1 MKPPK
6 AMRLPSGSWNV
17 RMRIKGQEISVTRP
31 TEAEAVAEAI
41 AIRAG
46 LKQPEIMRSG
56 ITLAC
61 ALDAYIDARK
71 GILSESTIRGYKII
85 RRTRFA
91 SAMPLSIVHISKQ
104 QWQTFIQIEAKSV
117 SPKTLQNSWR
127 LIASVLRENGL
138 TVPDVRLPARMPNEH
153 PYLTPDQINA
163 FVSAIKGT
171 PVEIAALLG
180 LHGLRRSEICGL
192 DWRDVDLTKN
202 MLHIHSATVF
212 NEKNKTVIKAATKN
226 ATSTRYVPIMIPRLT
241 ELLTAAQRPN
251 GPVVPDHPNTIYKR
265 VNRICEAHGLPKIG
279 AHGLRHSFASLCQN
293 RGVPEETTMLLG
305 GWADF
310 QTMRRHY
317 THFSEA
323 DVRDHVDAI
332 KDFFAGQKEKSDDEI
347 ADEKK

>member
-6 AMRLPSGSWNV
+6 ATRLPSGSWNV
-17 RMRIKGQEISVTRP
+17 RMRIKGQDISITRP
-31 TEAEAVAEAI
+31 TEAQAVAEAM

-46 LKQPEIMRSG
+46 LKQPEATPKE
-56 ITLAC
+56 ITLAN
-61 ALDAYIDARK
+61 AMDAYIDARK

-85 RRTRFA
+85 RRNRFSA
-91 SAMPLSIVHISKQ
+91 AMPLSIVHISKQ
-104 QWQTFIQIEAKSV
+104 QWQAFVKIEAKTV
-117 SPKTLQNSWR
+117 SPKTLQNAWR

-138 TVPDVRLPARMPNEH
+138 AVPDIRLPARMPNEH
-153 PYLTPDQINA
+153 PYLTPDQINTFIA
-163 FVSAIKGT
+163 AIKGT
-171 PVEIAALLG
+171 PVELAALLG

-202 MLHIHSATVF
+202 VLHIHSATVF
-212 NEKNKTVIKAATKN
+212 NEDNKTVVKAATKN
-226 ATSTRYVPIMIPRLT
+226 ATSTRYVPIMIPRLA
-241 ELLTAAQRPN
+241 ELLEAVKRPN

-265 VNRICEAHGLPKIG
+265 VNRICEANGLPLIG

-323 DVRDHVDAI
+323 DVRGHVDAI
-332 KDFFAGQKEKSDDEI
+332 KDFFAEPEEKSDNEI
-347 ADEKK
+347 DDEK